1 MRVQN
6 LHSHRSDTMQ
16 MWLLL
21 THNEIKVFLKSLKN
35 VIPKPL
41 SWFRFSTENDTKIF
55 VRPIFR
61 FWLLVSFGNEVTKI
75 WKYFVIFF
83 YILQGKKSKMEIQRK
98 ENHEAKV
105 TKKPKMKLPK
115 YVMSWALVNSF
126 KLFSSIF
133 NYFSLDW
140 NTFESLLWIPKLL

>member
-75 WKYFVIFF
+75 WKYYVIFV
-83 YILQGKKSKMEIQRK
+83 YILQEKTDKTKKWKKTTKLRWPKYQKPKDENMGRTKQKYPILLSPYWNKPKSKFRRR
-98 ENHEAKV
+98 N
-105 TKKPKMKLPK
+105 
-115 YVMSWALVNSF
+115 LVSG
-126 KLFSSIF
+126 SRW
-133 NYFSLDW
+133 YF
-140 NTFESLLWIPKLL
+140 FP

>member
-75 WKYFVIFF
+75 WKYYVIFV
-83 YILQGKKSKMEIQRK
+83 YILQEKTDKTKKWKKTTKLRWPKYQNPKDENMGRTKQKYPILLSPYWNKPKSKFRRR
-98 ENHEAKV
+98 N
-105 TKKPKMKLPK
+105 
-115 YVMSWALVNSF
+115 LVSG
-126 KLFSSIF
+126 SRW
-133 NYFSLDW
+133 YF
-140 NTFESLLWIPKLL
+140 FP